1 MKSYYKCIIITK
13 VSFVKIIES
22 YLMYEMCCEMHAEL
36 KGE

>member
-1 MKSYYKCIIITK
+1 MKFHCKCIIITK

-22 YLMYEMCCEMHAEL
+22 YLMYEICCEMHAEL